1 MRTLQKFAAI
11 MFSAAVASIAL
22 TAGAS
27 AQEKKAPS
35 NAFPLGKKPEIQ
47 VGQTYTAE
55 TFDAWELLCVKREK
69 GPEPCEIGQ
78 LVLDAKGTPISD
90 MRVFPLPAGQPAIAA
105 ATVIAPLG
113 IDLQRGMLMA
123 IDKNKPKQY
132 PFAVCNNVGCVARIG
147 FTPLE
152 LESLRNGKIARISV
166 NIYGRPNNVLDIPV
180 SLKGFAKAYAALQ
193 KRLIEERKKATP
205 PKTGKKN

>member
-1 MRTLQKFAAI
+1 MKPMQKLAVIALSAAI
-11 MFSAAVASIAL
+11 ASIAL
-22 TAGAS
+22 TAGVP
-27 AQEKKAPS
+27 AQEKKAAS
-35 NAFPLGKKPEIQ
+35 DAFPLGKKPEIQ
-47 VGQTYTAE
+47 VGQTYTVE
-55 TFDAWELLCVKREK
+55 TFDAWELLCIKTAK

-78 LVLDAKGTPISD
+78 LVLDGKGTPISD
-90 MRVFPLPAGQPAIAA
+90 MRVFPLPPGQPAIAA

-152 LESLRNGKIARISV
+152 LESLRNGTQARISV

-205 PKTGKKN
+205 AKADKKK